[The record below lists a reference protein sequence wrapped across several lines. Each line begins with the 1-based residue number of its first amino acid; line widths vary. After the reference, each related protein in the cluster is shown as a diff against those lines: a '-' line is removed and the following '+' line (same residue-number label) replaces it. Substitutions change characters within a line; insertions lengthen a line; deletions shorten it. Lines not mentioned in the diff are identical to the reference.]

1 MQTDQISV
9 SIWRG
14 GEDGKYQTYRVPRLE
29 SQTVLDVVTYIQ
41 RELDPSL
48 SYRFACR
55 VGVCG
60 SCAMTVN
67 GKARW
72 TCRTHVSRVA
82 DGGAITLAPLRNL
95 PVVKDLVVDMAV
107 FFDKWEKALG
117 SFVGDQTRDQA
128 LAAVSPA
135 DPRRREASAG
145 IECIGCGICYAT
157 CDVVDWNKDYL
168 GPAAMNRAWTLINDA
183 RDVARLPRLQAIA
196 GDNGCLGCHSQQG
209 CVERCPKSLNP
220 TGAIAGLKRESM
232 KAALKGELS

>member
-1 MQTDQISV
+1 MSDAVINV

-14 GEDGKYQTYRVPRLE
+14 DEDGAYQTYQVPRLE

-41 RELDPSL
+41 RELDPTL

-82 DGGAITLAPLRNL
+82 EDGNLTLNPLRNL
-95 PVVKDLVVDMAV
+95 PVVKDLVVDMEV
-107 FFDKWEKALG
+107 FFNKWEKALG
-117 SFVGDQTRDQA
+117 AFVGDQSRDDA
-128 LAAVSPA
+128 LAAVSPE
-135 DPRRREASAG
+135 DPRRKEASAG

-157 CDVVDWNKDYL
+157 CDVVDWNKEYL
-168 GPAAMNRAWTLINDA
+168 GPAALNRSWTLVNDE
-183 RDVARLPRLQAIA
+183 RDVAKIPRLQAIA

-220 TGAIAGLKRESM
+220 TGAIAGLKRETM
-232 KAALKGELS
+232 KAVLKGDLS

>member
-1 MQTDQISV
+1 MEAEQISV

-14 GEDGKYQTYRVPRLE
+14 GEEGAYQTYQVPRLE
-29 SQTVLDVVTYIQ
+29 NQTVLDVVTYIQ
-41 RELDPSL
+41 REIDPSL
-48 SYRFACR
+48 SYRFSCR

-72 TCRTHVSRVA
+72 TCRTHVSKVSEN
-82 DGGAITLAPLRNL
+82 GTLTLNPLRNL
-95 PVVKDLVVDMAV
+95 PVVKDLVVDMEV

-117 SFVGDQTRDQA
+117 SFVGDRTRDDA
-128 LAAVSPA
+128 LSAVSPT
-135 DPRRREASAG
+135 DPKRREASAG
-145 IECIGCGICYAT
+145 IECIGCGICYAS

-168 GPAAMNRAWTLINDA
+168 GPAAMNRSWTLINDE
-183 RDVARLPRLQAIA
+183 RDVARLPRLAAIS
-196 GDNGCLGCHSQQG
+196 GDDGCLGCHSQQG

-232 KAALKGELS
+232 KAVLKGELS

>member
-1 MQTDQISV
+1 MAENEISV

-14 GEDGKYQTYRVPRLE
+14 GEEGSYQVYQVPRLE

-41 RELDPSL
+41 RELDPTL

-72 TCRTHVSRVA
+72 TCRTHVSKVA
-82 DGGAITLAPLRNL
+82 EDGQLTLNPLRNM
-95 PVVKDLVVDMAV
+95 PPVKDLVVDMEV
-107 FFDKWEKALG
+107 FFNKWEKALG
-117 SFVGDQTRDQA
+117 SFVGDKSRDDA
-128 LAAVSPA
+128 LASVSPQ
-135 DPRRREASAG
+135 DPKRKEASAG
-145 IECIGCGICYAT
+145 IECIGCGICYST

-168 GPAAMNRAWTLINDA
+168 GPAAMNRSWTLINDE
-183 RDVARLPRLQAIA
+183 RDVAKIPRLQAIA

-220 TGAIAGLKRESM
+220 TGAIAGLKRETM
-232 KAALKGELS
+232 KAVLKGELS

>member
-1 MQTDQISV
+1 MEVEQISV

-14 GEDGKYQTYRVPRLE
+14 GEEGAYQTYQVPRLE
-29 SQTVLDVVTYIQ
+29 NQTVLDVVTYIQ
-41 RELDPSL
+41 REIDPSL
-48 SYRFACR
+48 SYRFSCR

-72 TCRTHVSRVA
+72 TCRTHVSKVSEN
-82 DGGAITLAPLRNL
+82 GTLTLNPLRNL
-95 PVVKDLVVDMAV
+95 PVVKDLVVDMEV

-117 SFVGDQTRDQA
+117 SFVGDRTRDDA
-128 LAAVSPA
+128 LSAVSPT
-135 DPRRREASAG
+135 DPKRREASAG
-145 IECIGCGICYAT
+145 IECIGCGICYAS

-168 GPAAMNRAWTLINDA
+168 GPAAMNRSWTLINDE
-183 RDVARLPRLQAIA
+183 RDMARLPRLAAIS
-196 GDNGCLGCHSQQG
+196 GDDGCLGCHSQQG

-232 KAALKGELS
+232 KAVLKGELS